1 MSSCQSVTRLPC
13 KQLYVIRTP
22 LSPFSQYCF
31 VFLLHQAISFNIQF
45 LAILW
50 SERFY
55 PLFKKKK
62 KNPPE
67 LCLPL
72 VDSKM
77 TRSGSYSQPWSGK
90 DVSQTT
96 KLCSL
101 RGTGKVVPEG
111 KSECFYKEKRHWEG
125 RNNSYLL

>member
-1 MSSCQSVTRLPC
+1 MV
-13 KQLYVIRTP
+13 K
-22 LSPFSQYCF
+22 
-31 VFLLHQAISFNIQF
+31 
-45 LAILW
+45 
-50 SERFY
+50 
-55 PLFKKKK
+55 KKKK

-67 LCLPL
+67 LCFPL

-77 TRSGSYSQPWSGK
+77 TRSGSYSQPWSGR

-111 KSECFYKEKRHWEG
+111 KSERFYKEKRHWKG
-125 RNNSYLL
+125 RNNSCLL